1 MVKKKDTMEFAQ
13 YFDVKNWCYPPDAK
27 LQRFTEPVSV
37 YNCLVYQ
44 TSEEPATKDLFY
56 FVNKT
61 FVKAITRAPSLA
73 RAHFVL
79 HSSRY
84 PS

>member
-1 MVKKKDTMEFAQ
+1 MEFAQ

-27 LQRFTEPVSV
+27 LQWFTEPVSV

-61 FVKAITRAPSLA
+61 QVERRLLV